1 MTDGRTWSLERH
13 PDPQAMPHTPR
24 PMTPQRPRHSARR
37 GTALATMLLAGLA
50 VFLASGPA
58 RASGDPD
65 GNARDWTL
73 CDQAISAA
81 ETRHGLPDGLLAAIA
96 LAESGRWSKERSAR
110 TAWPWTIYAEGRG
123 RYLPSKAAALAEIR
137 SLRAK
142 GVRNID
148 IGCMQVNF
156 HFHGEQFDNITQMID
171 PAYNADYAARFLKD
185 LQGETATWTEAVGFY
200 HSRTPSN
207 SKPYRNRVLDFW
219 LERNGHAPTG
229 SASGKR
235 TPAITTAAEDAAQR
249 QGPAADETQLAAAD
263 PAPEDASP
271 GAITPQPAARVHMPS
286 AARGATLGPVTS
298 STRGVYRAPS
308 GQVLRM
314 MRPSGSI
321 GLN

>member
-1 MTDGRTWSLERH
+1 MSE
-13 PDPQAMPHTPR
+13 TPR
-24 PMTPQRPRHSARR
+24 PTSPERPRHAARR
-37 GTALATMLLAGLA
+37 GAMLTAILMAGLA
-50 VFLASGPA
+50 VFLGSAPA
-58 RASGDPD
+58 RAGDDPD
-65 GNARDWTL
+65 GKARDWKL
-73 CDQAISAA
+73 CDQAIAAA
-81 ETRHGLPDGLLAAIA
+81 ERRHGLPDGLLGAIA
-96 LAESGRWSKERSAR
+96 LAESGRWSKEHSAR

-137 SLRAK
+137 GLRAK

-156 HFHGEQFDNITQMID
+156 HFHGEQFDDINQMID

-249 QGPAADETQLAAAD
+249 QAPAADETQLAAAD
-263 PAPEDASP
+263 MAPETSGADDAP
-271 GAITPQPAARVHMPS
+271 GAIAPRPAAPRVHMPS
-286 AARGATLGPVTS
+286 PARGATLGPVTS

-314 MRPSGSI
+314 MRPGGAI

>member
-1 MTDGRTWSLERH
+1 MSE
-13 PDPQAMPHTPR
+13 PPR
-24 PMTPQRPRHSARR
+24 PTSPERPRPAARR
-37 GTALATMLLAGLA
+37 RAMLTAILMAGLV
-50 VFLASGPA
+50 VFLGSAPA
-58 RASGDPD
+58 RAGDDPD
-65 GNARDWTL
+65 GKARDWML

-81 ETRHGLPDGLLAAIA
+81 ERRHGLPDGLLAAIA

-137 SLRAK
+137 GLRAK

-156 HFHGEQFDNITQMID
+156 HFHGEEFDDITQMID

-219 LERNGHAPTG
+219 LERNGHAPAA

-235 TPAITTAAEDAAQR
+235 TPAITTAAEDAAGR
-249 QGPAADETQLAAAD
+249 QAPAADETQLAAAD
-263 PAPEDASP
+263 MAPETAGADDAP
-271 GAITPQPAARVHMPS
+271 GAIAPRPAAPRVHMPS
-286 AARGATLGPVTS
+286 PARGATLGPVTS

-314 MRPSGSI
+314 MRPSGAI

>member
-1 MTDGRTWSLERH
+1 MSE
-13 PDPQAMPHTPR
+13 TPR
-24 PMTPQRPRHSARR
+24 PTSPERPRPAARR
-37 GTALATMLLAGLA
+37 RAMLTAILMAGLV
-50 VFLASGPA
+50 VFLGSAPA
-58 RASGDPD
+58 RAGDDPD
-65 GNARDWTL
+65 GKARDWML

-81 ETRHGLPDGLLAAIA
+81 ERRHGLPDGLLAAIA

-137 SLRAK
+137 GLRAK

-156 HFHGEQFDNITQMID
+156 HFHGEQFDDINQMID

-219 LERNGHAPTG
+219 LERNGHAPAG

-235 TPAITTAAEDAAQR
+235 TPAITTAAEDAAGR
-249 QGPAADETQLAAAD
+249 QAPAADETQLAAAD
-263 PAPEDASP
+263 MAPETAGADDAP
-271 GAITPQPAARVHMPS
+271 GAIAPRPAAPRVHMPS
-286 AARGATLGPVTS
+286 PARGATLGPVTS

-314 MRPSGSI
+314 MRPSGAI